1 MTVTKHTLKHA
12 FVPALLFC
20 LQAPFAFGWHDNTH
34 LAISKAAGYI
44 HWYNSVGADM
54 AKIKAG
60 DKEAHNHYC
69 NIPPYKKVTAR
80 MVFGQIRYYNTIDP
94 RGHLYGAIL
103 ASLRQYRR
111 DVEQG
116 KYGQY
121 HLAYFAHYVGDLSQP
136 LHNTVWNDF
145 NKVNHRAFD
154 AILEGEVLDRL
165 DKIKIYHMKI
175 KSEKDLARE
184 IARIANIS
192 KQYGYWFEK
201 ESRLITKEEAYAQ
214 ISHSASLLKA
224 ILEWLNDQGLG
235 PAQIKGKR
243 YKPQALIK

>member
-1 MTVTKHTLKHA
+1 MIFSTHRLKA
-12 FVPALLFC
+12 VSILALFFC
-20 LQAPFAFGWHDNTH
+20 LKTPLAFGWHDNTH

-69 NIPPYKKVTAR
+69 NIPPYKRVTAR
-80 MVFGQIRYYNTIDP
+80 MVFAQIRYYDRVDP

-103 ASLRQYRR
+103 ASLRKYRN
-111 DVEQG
+111 EIANNNSA
-116 KYGQY
+116 QY
-121 HLAYFAHYVGDLSQP
+121 HLAFCAHYVGDLSQP
-136 LHNTVWNDF
+136 LHNTIWNDF

-154 AILEGEVLDRL
+154 AILENEVLDNL
-165 DKIKIYHMKI
+165 DRIKIYHI
-175 KSEKDLARE
+175 EIRSERDIAKE

-192 KQYGYWFEK
+192 KRMGYRLEK
-201 ESRLITKEEAYAQ
+201 ESRLITKKEAYVQ

-224 ILEWLNDQGLG
+224 ILNWLRSQGLG
-235 PAQIKGKR
+235 P
-243 YKPQALIK
+243 